1 MVGPLWIKAVSD
13 VDMEKPQVED
23 EGVIPNSIFSK
34 APGTYNQMVEPF
46 EGKGRLNNKG
56 KITFVK
62 K

>member
-1 MVGPLWIKAVSD
+1 
-13 VDMEKPQVED
+13 MEKPQVED

-56 KITFVK
+56 KINFVK